1 MKGKLYLIPTP
12 LTEMNDLDQIGQFVV
27 ERVRKISYFIVERS
41 KTARQFIKACDHPLS
56 QQDLVI
62 FELDKHA
69 KNKGI
74 EEFLKPLEEGF
85 DVGLMSEAGCP
96 GIADPGAEVV
106 KMAHVMDINVIPLV
120 GPSSI
125 FLALMASGL
134 NGQSFQFA
142 GYPPID
148 KKELKQYISTAE
160 KNSQVNGMTYIF
172 IETPYRNLN
181 FYRNLVNQLNPG
193 TLLCIAA
200 DITGPNE
207 MIKTQTCRKWLSG
220 KDPEINKIPA
230 IFLFLVAQ

>member
-12 LTEMNDLDQIGQFVV
+12 LTEMHDLTQIGHFVV
-27 ERVRKISYFIVERS
+27 ERVRMISHFIVERS
-41 KTARQFIKACDHPLS
+41 KTARQFIKACEHPIS

-62 FELDKHA
+62 FELDKHS
-69 KNKGI
+69 KKSGI
-74 EEFLKPLEEGF
+74 EEFLRPLDEGF
-85 DVGLMSEAGCP
+85 DMGLMSEAGCP

-106 KMAHVMDINVIPLV
+106 KMAHAKNIEVIPLV

-148 KKELKQYISTAE
+148 KKELKQYLSVAE
-160 KNSQVNGMTYIF
+160 KNSQANGITYIF

-181 FYRNLVNQLNPG
+181 FYHNLISQLSSS
-193 TLLCIAA
+193 TLLCIAS
-200 DITGPNE
+200 DITGSNE
-207 MIKTQTCRKWLSG
+207 KIKTQSCSKWATE
-220 KDPEINKIPA
+220 KEPDINKIPA
-230 IFLFLVAQ
+230 IFLFLAAQ